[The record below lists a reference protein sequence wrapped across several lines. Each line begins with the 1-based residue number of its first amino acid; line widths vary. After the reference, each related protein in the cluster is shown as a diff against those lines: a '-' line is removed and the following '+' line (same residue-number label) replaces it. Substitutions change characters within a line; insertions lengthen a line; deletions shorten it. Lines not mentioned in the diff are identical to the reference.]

1 MSDTKTAETD
11 VITCDA
17 CPVLCRIREGKSG
30 ACSRYANFEGKLT
43 RTDPL
48 VVTQQISNE
57 NGDLVPFLPDQTD
70 WDGSLNFQ
78 SPTCVT
84 GTGMQY
90 LMVTALGE
98 VVSFS
103 VGLGSCWLQ
112 YARWWQK

>member
-48 VVTQQISNE
+48 VVTQHFLISAM
-57 NGDLVPFLPDQTD
+57 PPAHT
-70 WDGSLNFQ
+70 
-78 SPTCVT
+78 
-84 GTGMQY
+84 
-90 LMVTALGE
+90 
-98 VVSFS
+98 SFIRQWPLLIGQG
-103 VGLGSCWLQ
+103 VRAIC
-112 YARWWQK
+112 